1 MSVGINVE
9 NLEATA
15 IPISRFIAPSLGV
28 VGCIHVRMHPDRND
42 CVIIEFLDADGINI
56 NKSNEK
62 KIEGTFFKEDFRR
75 ARIEEIGEISYPTRV
90 LDYYNSGFAKNID
103 VEAIRFSDCKKIVI
117 DYVYA
122 VSGAVLPRILGKF
135 STDVVVLN
143 ASLNEVAPTPSDR
156 EQMLE
161 QLSDVVKAVRGNFG
175 VQVYANG
182 EKFMLIDELGKPI
195 RDEILTGLMI
205 EMVLM
210 SQSGGT
216 IVVPVSA
223 SGLVELIAEKHG
235 GKVIRTKANPTALM
249 ATCHSTEG
257 VVMGGSAEMGFIFPQ
272 LHPGFDAMFSIAKI
286 MEWITLQKRSLSQVR
301 THLPRCHFR
310 KRTLRCPWSIKGTL
324 MRHLVES
331 YAQER
336 LEMIDGIKVFYS
348 DRDWVL
354 VLPDASEP
362 LVHIFA
368 NGFDTPI
375 SNGQAWTEEHIQDF
389 SSHIDGFCKIQIA
402 LSKDSVLLDN

>member
-1 MSVGINVE
+1 
-9 NLEATA
+9 
-15 IPISRFIAPSLGV
+15 
-28 VGCIHVRMHPDRND
+28 
-42 CVIIEFLDADGINI
+42 
-56 NKSNEK
+56 
-62 KIEGTFFKEDFRR
+62 
-75 ARIEEIGEISYPTRV
+75 
-90 LDYYNSGFAKNID
+90 
-103 VEAIRFSDCKKIVI
+103 
-117 DYVYA
+117 
-122 VSGAVLPRILGKF
+122 
-135 STDVVVLN
+135 
-143 ASLNEVAPTPSDR
+143 
-156 EQMLE
+156 
-161 QLSDVVKAVRGNFG
+161 
-175 VQVYANG
+175 
-182 EKFMLIDELGKPI
+182 MLIDELGKPI